1 MKKILLLMLTTI
13 VSTTAFAQTSETT
26 KDGNISITLP
36 EVGEM
41 DLNSSENGVANQ
53 RRTRST
59 GLYYDVP
66 EGMMYRRQ
74 FTSTGNFSS
83 RSQYFFPYFHEYT
96 YVNESNSPTR
106 TYWNLKEKLA
116 TEEGTNLES
125 DSKGNCT
132 MPALKPGETS
142 TALYLYNQSGSEN
155 FNMGSYDTYYGL
167 PNTVLHTIYGSGN
180 DDGLYWMGWS
190 DNKTAT
196 YCWSSLNTY
205 YILGTGTRTDY
216 TFSVWDAGHY
226 GDDNYFHR
234 NISGSFPVS
243 YITQIFPAPASPLYV
258 DGIYVNGMTF
268 AYDEPEGTVYDKS
281 FQPLKNGAVL
291 TMYIVDEESGD
302 LMETLTATT
311 GDWTAWTTETSE
323 YNYRDYMI
331 GYLKFSKKGEDG
343 EEEPIVIDRK
353 IHMVIHGFYN
363 DDIDI
368 GLKVETMLDSDIT
381 KFGGASNGPEEH
393 FIDPSGQYIINS
405 VTRPARGIL
414 AVNFNGIMD
423 AVDVDKEYAN
433 VTITAEGDECC
444 NTNDSDLGGFVI
456 QTALPW
462 YASDGT
468 ANYSLADAPDW
479 IRGITAKAYGEDTN
493 SYVVTLTA
501 APNKSDERTA
511 VVHIQCK
518 GYADGADITITQLE
532 GDETTGISEIEATT
546 PKMSMTYNL
555 AGQQVDEAT
564 KGVVIK
570 DGKKVLNK

>member
-1 MKKILLLMLTTI
+1 MKKFLLLMLATI
-13 VSTTAFAQTSETT
+13 VSATAFAQTSETT

-36 EVGEM
+36 EVGEK

-53 RRTRST
+53 RRTRAT

-74 FTSTGNFSS
+74 FTSTGSVSS

-96 YVNESNSPTR
+96 YVNESDNPSQ
-106 TYWNLKEKLA
+106 TYWNLKEK
-116 TEEGTNLES
+116 TPIEEGTNLES
-125 DSKGNCT
+125 DSNGNCT
-132 MPALKPGETS
+132 MPALRPGETS

-155 FNMGSYDTYYGL
+155 FNMGTYDTYYGL
-167 PNTVLHTIYGSGN
+167 PNGFLHTIYGSGN
-180 DDGLYWMGWS
+180 DDGLFWMGWG
-190 DNKTAT
+190 DNKTAF
-196 YCWSSLNTY
+196 YCWPSLNTY
-205 YILGTGTRTDY
+205 YMLGTGTRTDDW
-216 TFSVWDAGHY
+216 FSGWDVGHY
-226 GDDNYFHR
+226 GDDRYFHY
-234 NISGSFPVS
+234 
-243 YITQIFPAPASPLYV
+243 YITGTYPASYVEQIFPAPASPLYV

-311 GDWTAWTTETSE
+311 GDWTAWTVETYTSIG
-323 YNYRDYMI
+323 RDYMT
-331 GYLKFSKKGEDG
+331 GYLKFSKKGDDG
-343 EEEPIVIDRK
+343 EELPIVIDRK
-353 IHMVIHGFYN
+353 THIVIYGLYN

-368 GLKVETMLDSDIT
+368 GFKVEEMLDSDRANFPSGH
-381 KFGGASNGPEEH
+381 KSPALH
-393 FIDPSGQYIINS
+393 FSDPSGKYIIYS
-405 VTRPARGIL
+405 TTIPDRSIL
-414 AVNFNGIMD
+414 ALNFNGIMD
-423 AVDVDKEYAN
+423 TVDVDEEYAN